1 MSSQKS
7 LKNPTNRPL
16 VIKVK
21 ANTNGASVLQNPG
34 HSSVFSMPVIIRHK
48 ALSKLSPKRPSNAS
62 RTMGGRKSKTMR
74 KHGKK
79 ASNVHRRNKTSKKR
93 KTSKRSKTHR
103 K

>member
-1 MSSQKS
+1 MSSHKS

-21 ANTNGASVLQNPG
+21 ANTSGSSVLQNPG

-48 ALSKLSPKRPSNAS
+48 ALSKVSPKRPSNAS
-62 RTMGGRKSKTMR
+62 RTMGGRNRKTTR

-79 ASNVHRRNKTSKKR
+79 VSKVHRRTKTSKKR
-93 KTSKRSKTHR
+93 TTLKRSKKH
-103 K
+103 KK